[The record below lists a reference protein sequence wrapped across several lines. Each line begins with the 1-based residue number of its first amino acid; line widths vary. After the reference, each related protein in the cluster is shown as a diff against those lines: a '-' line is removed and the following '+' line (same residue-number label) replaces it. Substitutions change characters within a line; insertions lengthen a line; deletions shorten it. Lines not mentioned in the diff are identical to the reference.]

1 MNLGTVIDA
10 AAIGDPDRVAL
21 IIGTDA
27 IGYGRLAAAVQ
38 RCAAGLAAS
47 GVAAG
52 SRVAVVDGG
61 SLLSI
66 ASVLAAARIG
76 AAAALMN
83 PALTTPEL
91 RALMQ
96 NAGCA
101 DVAVAGD
108 AHAARLHEA
117 GASRVLTAADLLGDN
132 PIPAPKT
139 AAESDDRD
147 ALVLFTSGT
156 TGLPKAVG
164 ITNRQ
169 LSARIR

>member
-1 MNLGTVIDA
+1 MNIGTITDA

-21 IIGTDA
+21 NIDNDT
-27 IGYGRLAAAVQ
+27 IGYGQLAATVE
-38 RCAAGLAAS
+38 RCSASLAAN
-47 GVAAG
+47 GVASG

-83 PALTTPEL
+83 PALTTSEL

-108 AHAARLHEA
+108 AHATRLQEA
-117 GASRVLTAADLLGDN
+117 GASRVLTAADLWSAG
-132 PIPAPKT
+132 PIAAVTSAPDI
-139 AAESDDRD
+139 DD
-147 ALVLFTSGT
+147 
-156 TGLPKAVG
+156 
-164 ITNRQ
+164 
-169 LSARIR
+169 

>member
-27 IGYGRLAAAVQ
+27 IGYGQLAAAVQ
-38 RCAAGLAAS
+38 RCAAGLAAN

-66 ASVLAAARIG
+66 TSVLGAARIG
-76 AAAALMN
+76 AAATLMN
-83 PALTTPEL
+83 PARTPPEM

-101 DVAVAGD
+101 DVAIAGEAYVD
-108 AHAARLHEA
+108 RLRA
-117 GASRVLTAADLLGDN
+117 GGA
-132 PIPAPKT
+132 
-139 AAESDDRD
+139 
-147 ALVLFTSGT
+147 
-156 TGLPKAVG
+156 
-164 ITNRQ
+164 
-169 LSARIR
+169 